1 MHHINPTGSPAPRR
15 DAPLRLDPSLFYE
28 PPYER
33 PLEDTFI
40 WHLVK
45 YLNPVDGVLYQARAA
60 TPCAPCWVDFVVE
73 LNGRRIAFEIGDL
86 EDAADGR
93 QEALRD
99 ALVVGSGAV
108 DTLYR
113 LRAAD
118 VLDALHEV
126 LYLIARWEPELFSH
140 RGHVNLRTLAAP
152 AVREVLPPLDADEV
166 RAALDDETDVR
177 VRRYS
182 RTVPATWVSRYDEAL
197 AVFDAPLPAKSA

>member
-1 MHHINPTGSPAPRR
+1 MQHINPTGSSARHGAAR
-15 DAPLRLDPSLFYE
+15 LRLDPSLFYD

-40 WHLVK
+40 WHLIK
-45 YLNPVDGVLYQARAA
+45 YLNPVDAVLYQARAV

-73 LNGRRIAFEIGDL
+73 QNGRRIAFEIGDL
-86 EDAADGR
+86 EAGADER

-113 LRAAD
+113 LRGAD
-118 VLDALHEV
+118 VLEHPHEV
-126 LYLIARWEPELFSH
+126 LHLIARWEPGLFSH

-152 AVREVLPPLDADEV
+152 AVRDADPGPDADV
-166 RAALDDETDVR
+166 VHVVLDDEADVL

-182 RTVPATWVSRYDEAL
+182 RTAPATWVNRYDEAL
-197 AVFDAPLPAKSA
+197 AVFDAPRPARSA